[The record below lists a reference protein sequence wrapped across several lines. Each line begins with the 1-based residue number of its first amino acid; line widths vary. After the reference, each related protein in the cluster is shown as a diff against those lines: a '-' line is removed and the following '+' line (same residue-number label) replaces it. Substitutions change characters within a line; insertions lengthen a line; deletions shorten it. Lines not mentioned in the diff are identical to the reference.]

1 MDGKSSRNKVSIGAS
16 SLILIFIVLCMAT
29 FGLLSLS
36 SAQGDLKL
44 ARRNADAVKGYYE
57 ADNKG
62 QQWLKGVDEVLMEE
76 MGKGQDDSVFIFDE
90 PTIGLHPLDVQT
102 LLQVFE
108 TLVQNGATV
117 LVIEHD
123 LDVMRNADYIIDMGP
138 GGGEAGGRIVAVGTP
153 EQIRENAESVTGQ
166 YL

>member
-1 MDGKSSRNKVSIGAS
+1 MAEKSSRNKVSIGAS

-62 QQWLKGVDEVLMEE
+62 QQWLKDVDGVLMEE
-76 MGKGQDDSVFIFDE
+76 MGKGQDSAQCSLEIKDRLGDLYDRE
-90 PTIGLHPLDVQT
+90 TGLISTDIPMDRGRSLRI
-102 LLQVFE
+102 E
-108 TLVQNGATV
+108 LVLMCGEKRYEVKSWYVYNSEV
-117 LVIEHD
+117 YE
-123 LDVMRNADYIIDMGP
+123 IDTSMP
-138 GGGEAGGRIVAVGTP
+138 VWGGETP
-153 EQIRENAESVTGQ
+153 TEG
-166 YL
+166 

>member
-1 MDGKSSRNKVSIGAS
+1 MAEKSSRNKVSIGAS

-62 QQWLKGVDEVLMEE
+62 QQLLKDVDGVLMEE
-76 MGKGQDDSVFIFDE
+76 MGKGQDSAQCSLEIKDRLGDLYDRE
-90 PTIGLHPLDVQT
+90 TGLISTDIPMDRGRSLRI
-102 LLQVFE
+102 E
-108 TLVQNGATV
+108 LVLMCGEKRYEVKSWYVYNS
-117 LVIEHD
+117 EE
-123 LDVMRNADYIIDMGP
+123 YEIDTSMP
-138 GGGEAGGRIVAVGTP
+138 VWGGEAPTEG
-153 EQIRENAESVTGQ
+153 
-166 YL
+166 

>member
-57 ADNKG
+57 ADNEG
-62 QQWLKGVDEVLMEE
+62 QQWLKDVDGVLMEE
-76 MGKGQDDSVFIFDE
+76 MGKGQDSAQCSLEIKDRLGDLYDRE
-90 PTIGLHPLDVQT
+90 TGLISTDIPMDRGRSLRI
-102 LLQVFE
+102 E
-108 TLVQNGATV
+108 LVLMCGEKRYEVKSWYVYNS
-117 LVIEHD
+117 EE
-123 LDVMRNADYIIDMGP
+123 YEIDTSMP
-138 GGGEAGGRIVAVGTP
+138 VWGGEAPTEG
-153 EQIRENAESVTGQ
+153 
-166 YL
+166 

>member
-62 QQWLKGVDEVLMEE
+62 QQWLKDVDGVLMEE
-76 MGKGQDDSVFIFDE
+76 MGKGQDSAQCSLEIKDRLGDLYDRE
-90 PTIGLHPLDVQT
+90 TGLISTDIPMDRGRSLRI
-102 LLQVFE
+102 E
-108 TLVQNGATV
+108 LVLMCGEKRYEVKSWYVYNS
-117 LVIEHD
+117 EE
-123 LDVMRNADYIIDMGP
+123 YEIDTSMP
-138 GGGEAGGRIVAVGTP
+138 VWGGETP
-153 EQIRENAESVTGQ
+153 TEG
-166 YL
+166 

>member
-44 ARRNADAVKGYYE
+44 ASRNAEAVTGYYE

-62 QQWLKGVDEVLMEE
+62 QQ
-76 MGKGQDDSVFIFDE
+76 
-90 PTIGLHPLDVQT
+90 
-102 LLQVFE
+102 
-108 TLVQNGATV
+108 
-117 LVIEHD
+117 
-123 LDVMRNADYIIDMGP
+123 
-138 GGGEAGGRIVAVGTP
+138 
-153 EQIRENAESVTGQ
+153 
-166 YL
+166 

>member
-76 MGKGQDDSVFIFDE
+76 MGKGQDSTQCSLEIKDRLGDLYDRE
-90 PTIGLHPLDVQT
+90 TGLISTDIPMDRGRSLRI
-102 LLQVFE
+102 E
-108 TLVQNGATV
+108 LVLMCGEKRYEVKSWYVYNS
-117 LVIEHD
+117 EE
-123 LDVMRNADYIIDMGP
+123 YEIDTSMP
-138 GGGEAGGRIVAVGTP
+138 VWGGEAPTEG
-153 EQIRENAESVTGQ
+153 
-166 YL
+166 

>member
-76 MGKGQDDSVFIFDE
+76 MGKGQDSTQCSLEIKDRLGDLYDRGNRPYIHGYTHGQGPIPSYR
-90 PTIGLHPLDVQT
+90 TGADVRGK
-102 LLQVFE
+102 E
-108 TLVQNGATV
+108 
-117 LVIEHD
+117 I
-123 LDVMRNADYIIDMGP
+123 
-138 GGGEAGGRIVAVGTP
+138 
-153 EQIRENAESVTGQ
+153 
-166 YL
+166 

>member
-76 MGKGQDDSVFIFDE
+76 MGKGQDSTQCSLEIKDRLGDLYDRE
-90 PTIGLHPLDVQT
+90 TGLISTDIPMDRGQSLHIKLVLMCGEKRYEVKSWYVYNSEEYEIDTSMPVWGG
-102 LLQVFE
+102 QV
-108 TLVQNGATV
+108 
-117 LVIEHD
+117 
-123 LDVMRNADYIIDMGP
+123 P
-138 GGGEAGGRIVAVGTP
+138 
-153 EQIRENAESVTGQ
+153 AEG
-166 YL
+166 

>member
-57 ADNKG
+57 ADNEG
-62 QQWLKGVDEVLMEE
+62 QQWLKDVDGVLMEE
-76 MGKGQDDSVFIFDE
+76 MGKGQDSAQCSLEIKDRLGDLYDRE
-90 PTIGLHPLDVQT
+90 TGLISTDIPMDRGRSLRI
-102 LLQVFE
+102 E
-108 TLVQNGATV
+108 LVLMCGEKRYEVKSWYVYNS
-117 LVIEHD
+117 EE
-123 LDVMRNADYIIDMGP
+123 YEIDTSMP
-138 GGGEAGGRIVAVGTP
+138 VWGGETP
-153 EQIRENAESVTGQ
+153 TEG
-166 YL
+166 

>member
-1 MDGKSSRNKVSIGAS
+1 MAEKSSRNKVSIGAS

-76 MGKGQDDSVFIFDE
+76 MGRGQDSTQCSLEIKDRLGDLYDRE
-90 PTIGLHPLDVQT
+90 TGLISTDIPMDRGRSLRI
-102 LLQVFE
+102 E
-108 TLVQNGATV
+108 LVLMCGEKRYEVKSWYVYNS
-117 LVIEHD
+117 EE
-123 LDVMRNADYIIDMGP
+123 YEIDTSMP
-138 GGGEAGGRIVAVGTP
+138 VWGGEAPTEG
-153 EQIRENAESVTGQ
+153 
-166 YL
+166 

>member
-76 MGKGQDDSVFIFDE
+76 MGKGQDSTQCSLDIKDRLGELYDRETGLISTDIPMDRGQSLRIELVLMCGEKHYDIKSWYVYASDE
-90 PTIGLHPLDVQT
+90 YEIDNSMPVWG
-102 LLQVFE
+102 
-108 TLVQNGATV
+108 GAAPSQ
-117 LVIEHD
+117 E
-123 LDVMRNADYIIDMGP
+123 
-138 GGGEAGGRIVAVGTP
+138 
-153 EQIRENAESVTGQ
+153 
-166 YL
+166 

>member
-1 MDGKSSRNKVSIGAS
+1 MAEKSSRNKVSIGAS

-62 QQWLKGVDEVLMEE
+62 QKWLKDVDGVLMEE
-76 MGKGQDDSVFIFDE
+76 MGKGQDSAQCSLEIKDRLGDLYDRE
-90 PTIGLHPLDVQT
+90 TGLISTDIPMDRGRSLRIELVLMCGEKRYEVKSWYVYNSEEYEIDTSMPVWGG
-102 LLQVFE
+102 QV
-108 TLVQNGATV
+108 
-117 LVIEHD
+117 
-123 LDVMRNADYIIDMGP
+123 P
-138 GGGEAGGRIVAVGTP
+138 
-153 EQIRENAESVTGQ
+153 AEG
-166 YL
+166 

>member
-62 QQWLKGVDEVLMEE
+62 QQWLKGVDEVLKEE
-76 MGKGQDDSVFIFDE
+76 MGRGQDSTQCSLEIKDRLGDLYDRE
-90 PTIGLHPLDVQT
+90 TGLISTDIPMDRGRSLRI
-102 LLQVFE
+102 E
-108 TLVQNGATV
+108 LVLMCGEKRYEVKSWYVYNS
-117 LVIEHD
+117 EE
-123 LDVMRNADYIIDMGP
+123 YEIDTSMP
-138 GGGEAGGRIVAVGTP
+138 VWGGEAPTEG
-153 EQIRENAESVTGQ
+153 
-166 YL
+166 